1 MCQSHRQTM
10 RLTLSGLVDSSPWLD
25 VVNDSDGV
33 CDWFTL
39 SDMLSGADSTDV
51 DDCCWRDAAWF
62 SDLRFSQMFSFGGG
76 AGTSLTGAGFSAD
89 GFFVT
94 FLTDST
100 SWSPSSSTSFE
111 TDLDPSD
118 NHHTQTH
125 KHTQQLTDQ
134 PDPDLSINHGTICL
148 HHSNCQICCRYLTG
162 VTHFSQS
169 HLLNHQLC
177 DCLQWFWHHTEM
189 VKFTFIVTDTD
200 IQTYMHKT
208 KKLHYTQTT
217 ARYSTH
223 TDIAYSTASITLHT

>member
-1 MCQSHRQTM
+1 M

-118 NHHTQTH
+118 HQTRTH
-125 KHTQQLTDQ
+125 KHTHRSAWPRFVNGPWNNLPSSFQLSDLLPLFKWQLTTYLFQKSLISVSLIFWTISFVTVYSD
-134 PDPDLSINHGTICL
+134 SGTVQKW
-148 HHSNCQICCRYLTG
+148 SNLP
-162 VTHFSQS
+162 S
-169 HLLNHQLC
+169 
-177 DCLQWFWHHTEM
+177 
-189 VKFTFIVTDTD
+189 
-200 IQTYMHKT
+200 
-208 KKLHYTQTT
+208 
-217 ARYSTH
+217 
-223 TDIAYSTASITLHT
+223 